1 MAQASSSESPG
12 LPAPILGSEF
22 PWSIIEE
29 TPVSLEKLELLSH
42 SKDELRQNCYVL
54 DQLTRAQIT
63 KKLRCLNC
71 FGNKIQR
78 SEVSFF
84 LQWLLT

>member
-1 MAQASSSESPG
+1 MAQESSSKSPS

-22 PWSIIEE
+22 PWSNIEE
-29 TPVSLEKLELLSH
+29 KPVYLEKLELLSH
-42 SKDELRQNCYVL
+42 SQDELRQNCYVF
-54 DQLTRAQIT
+54 DQLTQAQIT

-78 SEVSFF
+78 S
-84 LQWLLT
+84 